1 MPRLRRYRV
10 FLIFALIVIA
20 LLYHVSKNSQW
31 ERSQAVGFGKP
42 TRPDSAHDTPQK
54 PVKQEPIVHQPPKP
68 ATTRPLKQADT
79 TTTPNNEPTIKIPKL
94 KETDEVEGAYGLP
107 TKVKTKEAPSETTTA
122 AGVPVS
128 KPGTGHHENTKEDE
142 SPRYADWPRPQ
153 DGNHKPSSEEHW
165 KKPHEFYPVPEESV
179 IALPAGQAKSIP
191 KVQYVFPAESAA
203 AKEKRE
209 SRLLKIKA
217 ETKRAWTGYKQFAW
231 KHDEVKPISKIPH
244 DPFCGWA
251 ATLVDALDTLW
262 IMGMKEEFDEA
273 VEAVKEIDF
282 TTTPYRSDIPVFET
296 IIRYLGGLI
305 GAYDVT
311 GGDKGNYKALLDKA
325 EELAE
330 ILMSVFD
337 TPNRMPILYYQ
348 WKPSYNESPKRASA
362 NSGVAEMGSMSM
374 EFTRLAQL
382 TGKNRYYDAIARI
395 TNALEDLQTRPGGT
409 AIVGIFPQNIDASGC
424 NRTAAAER
432 KAKAASE
439 AARKQAEAAKDL
451 EEEPVGWQPAPG
463 AENDNHDRA
472 SKPFSTDSDGDG
484 KTDLVFDVK
493 PATSHGLQK
502 RAGGSFTAAGEQ
514 EDPDC
519 VPQGLT
525 SPGYGM
531 DSYSMGGSQDSAYE
545 YFPKQYVL
553 LGGLEPKYRAM
564 HEKTVE
570 GVKKY
575 LLFRPEA
582 EGDPDILFSAKA
594 FSSDGT
600 DQKLTYEYEV
610 THLTCFLGGMF
621 GLGGKIF
628 ESNEDVEIGKRL
640 AAGCAW
646 AYEVMPTGIMPE
658 YAQIMPCANA
668 TNCQF
673 SRKKWE
679 EKIDP
684 SVESRRKQVEDY
696 YVRMEE
702 WKKEV
707 EEIKRK
713 KAEMEREHQEVER
726 KKKAEDERRKAEELE
741 EQRLRPMNSTAT
753 GQLED
758 AKDLKEKSVMPPPI
772 ARRDHTDDDELPK
785 SGRTERQ
792 GVSKSETKQRQAVE
806 DVQKPMVE
814 LHFPPEPI
822 KPISHEDYVKSLNLV
837 PGFTTIT
844 DRRYI
849 LRPEAIE
856 SVWYMYRI
864 TGDPVWQDRG
874 WKMWEAVIRATQ
886 TDIGHSAIYDVTK
899 KDKYNDKTDS
909 MESFWLAETLKYFY
923 LLFSEPDVISLDE
936 WVLNTEAHPFRRP
949 V

>member
-1 MPRLRRYRV
+1 M
-10 FLIFALIVIA
+10 FLVFALIVIA

-31 ERSQAVGFGKP
+31 ERSQALKFGQSAKHESAP
-42 TRPDSAHDTPQK
+42 NHHNHDSPQRPVQ
-54 PVKQEPIVHQPPKP
+54 QEPIVHQPPKS
-68 ATTRPLKQADT
+68 TTKPVQAVDT
-79 TTTPNNEPTIKIPKL
+79 TSAPSNEPTIKIPKL

-122 AGVPVS
+122 AAVPVG
-128 KPGTGHHENTKEDE
+128 KTGTGHHENTKEDE
-142 SPRYADWPRPQ
+142 GPRYADMPTPQ
-153 DGNHKPSSEEHW
+153 DSDKASSDEHW
-165 KKPHEFYPVPEESV
+165 KKPHEFFPVPEESV
-179 IALPAGQAKSIP
+179 IPLPTGQPKPIP

-217 ETKRAWTGYKQFAW
+217 ETKRAWKGYKEFAW

-311 GGDKGNYKALLDKA
+311 GGHKGNYKALLDKA

-348 WKPSYNESPKRASA
+348 WKPSYNQSPKRASA

-382 TGKNRYYDAIARI
+382 TGKNRYYDAVARI
-395 TNALEDLQTRPGGT
+395 TNALEDLQNRPGGT
-409 AIVGIFPQNIDASGC
+409 AISGIFPQNIDASGC

-432 KAKAASE
+432 KAKEE
-439 AARKQAEAAKDL
+439 AARKQDEASKES
-451 EEEPVGWQPAPG
+451 EEEPVSWQPAPG
-463 AENDNHDRA
+463 ADNG

-484 KTDLVFDVK
+484 RTDLAFDVK
-493 PATSHGLQK
+493 QSHGLQ
-502 RAGGSFTAAGEQ
+502 RRSAYSAFGGED
-514 EDPDC
+514 DPDC

-545 YFPKQYVL
+545 YFPKQYLL
-553 LGGLEPKYRAM
+553 LGGLEPKYRTM

-570 GVKKY
+570 GVKKF

-594 FSSDGT
+594 FSTDGT
-600 DQKLTYEYEV
+600 DERLTYEYEV

-628 ESNEDVEIGKRL
+628 ESQEDVEIGKRL

-646 AYEVMPTGIMPE
+646 AYEVMPTGLMPE
-658 YAQIMPCANA
+658 YSQIMPCANA
-668 TNCQF
+668 TSCHF
-673 SRKKWE
+673 DKKKWE
-679 EKIDP
+679 EKVDP
-684 SVESRRKQVEDY
+684 SVESRKKQMEDY
-696 YVRMEE
+696 YIRMEE

-713 KAEMEREHQEVER
+713 KADMERDHAEAER
-726 KKKAEDERRKAEELE
+726 KKKAEEARRKAEEIE
-741 EQRLRPMNSTAT
+741 EQKLRPVNSTAT
-753 GQLED
+753 GQLDD
-758 AKDLKEKSVMPPPI
+758 AKDLKEKSVMPPPSVK
-772 ARRDHTDDDELPK
+772 RRDYAGSDELPTSDHTAK
-785 SGRTERQ
+785 Q
-792 GVSKSETKQRQAVE
+792 GASTSETKQRQAVE
-806 DVQKPMVE
+806 DVQKPVVE

-849 LRPEAIE
+849 LRCVSILIH
-856 SVWYMYRI
+856 STHR
-864 TGDPVWQDRG
+864 GD
-874 WKMWEAVIRATQ
+874 
-886 TDIGHSAIYDVTK
+886 
-899 KDKYNDKTDS
+899 
-909 MESFWLAETLKYFY
+909 
-923 LLFSEPDVISLDE
+923 
-936 WVLNTEAHPFRRP
+936 
-949 V
+949 